1 MANEYRYF
9 LESDFEGNSRL
20 FILVHSHQDDNGKRL
35 KAQILLTNKMYY

>member
-20 FILVHSHQDDNGKRL
+20 FILVHSHQDDNGK
-35 KAQILLTNKMYY
+35 KT